1 MIHALDHIDHRAFFI
16 ARSFALSADR
26 AGASAPYRPARATS
40 YRLIV
45 VALGLIG
52 LFALSGIPDAARAQ
66 EGATPPH
73 WIWGPT
79 NTPPGAIPAETR
91 YFRLEFNVK
100 EAGSRLTIDITA
112 DNAFSLDLDGEEIA
126 QGDQWQVV
134 KRVEATLKRGPHVL
148 AVKASNEAAGAA
160 GLLIR
165 GSVLPLGQGLP
176 IHSSRAWRVAGV
188 EPTTAAWKKPGFDD
202 SQWPHAVDLGVLG
215 TGPWSDL
222 TFESADAAERFI
234 VPKGLR
240 VTTVAAANVTGSVVS
255 FAFDAAGRPCVGIE
269 RGPIAVLTERDA
281 QGVYHARKDVETSV
295 KNCQGFSFIRG
306 SLYAVGDG
314 PKGAGIY
321 KLDDPDGDE
330 LFDKVELL
338 RGSNGGMGEHG
349 PHSIQ
354 LGPDGSL
361 YYNCGNHAH
370 LRDPIDPKSP
380 IDPKIR
386 YEGELLPH
394 YDDAR
399 GHAAGIMAPGGE
411 IDRSEDGG
419 KTWSRIVA
427 GFRNEYDFAFNRDG
441 EIFSFDSDMEWDV
454 GLPWYRPVRVV
465 FCPPGA
471 EFGWRNGTGKW
482 PVYYFDSLK
491 AVYDV
496 GRGSPTGVTF
506 YQGGIFPKEFDD
518 SFIICDWSQGRIL
531 AVKAERS
538 GGGYTATATEL
549 VTGRPLNCTD
559 IEVGPDGGIYFTTG
573 GRGTQ
578 GGLFRTA
585 PIAERRVEEPADP
598 IDRAIHMNS
607 PLSSYS
613 QAKLAKIKTGI
624 GGDWEKRLNA
634 IASDGSKAWFDRV
647 RSVDLLVQFGPAPA
661 DDLLIALA
669 RDRDSKVREK
679 AVAVLGTR
687 RGAAPVEALV
697 LALKD
702 SDAFVRRRACEA
714 IVRTHETIPIDRLIP
729 LLSDRDRLVRYEA
742 RIAIEHG
749 DVAAAREQ
757 LLSNPD
763 RRGRIEGALAIVR
776 ATDLDLKTID
786 ALWNHI
792 LELLQSSKT
801 STEEKLDVYRLIE
814 LTMLKHPYKDR
825 SDKRVTRLIEFALGV
840 YPTNDAPTNRELAR
854 ILAYLGEPRAIAAIL
869 DHMLK
874 ATDPADQIH
883 DALCLR
889 VIREGWTD
897 EQKAK
902 ILSWFETA
910 SKREG
915 GFSFTG
921 YLDHMIQ
928 DLLPRFSRSERLAIL
943 ARGDEIPFPTRML
956 ARTIDVDADPG
967 FVQPLID
974 LFVKL
979 GSNAS
984 SSNAGAVGEL
994 RAIVLETLGRGTKPE
1009 AHAAL
1014 RRLGESNPAARDL
1027 AARALANHPSAADF
1041 DFFVAALES
1050 RDPNTLGSVLAALR
1064 RIDRKPQGADPL
1076 RGLIAWARRT
1086 GAGSLKSLNE
1096 IGSKWYPGT
1105 SGDMSDFSRSIAVW
1119 EKLYGTTYP
1128 NAPALADADSANPR
1142 RSYTLD
1148 QLVRGVLEGEP
1159 KKRASAARG
1168 KTVVVK
1174 ARCLDCHKFGEQGQG
1189 LGPDL
1194 TTVSSRFRPVEILES
1209 IVAPSKVISD
1219 QYKPITIATTDGKV
1233 YNGMP
1238 TVAAGANVVLLL
1250 SDGTKTTIRKS
1261 EIEDQKESK
1270 ISVMPEGLL
1279 DSLSL
1284 QEIADLLALFDSAPR
1299 VAPPSAADA
1308 KK

>member
-1 MIHALDHIDHRAFFI
+1 MIPALDYIVHRALLI

-26 AGASAPYRPARATS
+26 SGASAPDRVVRATFD
-40 YRLIV
+40 RLNV
-45 VALGLIG
+45 LALALIG
-52 LFALSGIPDAARAQ
+52 LFAVSAASCTARAQ

-79 NTPPGAIPAETR
+79 HTSPGAIPAETR

-112 DNAFSLDLDGEEIA
+112 DNAFTLDLDGKEIA

-134 KRVEATLKRGPHVL
+134 KHIEATLKRGPHVL
-148 AVKASNEAAGAA
+148 AVKASNEAVGAA

-176 IHSSRAWRVAGV
+176 IHSSRAWRVAPADP
-188 EPTTAAWKKPGFDD
+188 ESDAWKKPGFDD
-202 SQWPHAVDLGVLG
+202 SHWPHAVDLGVLG

-222 TFESADAAERFI
+222 TFESADAAERFT
-234 VPKGLR
+234 VAKGLR
-240 VTTVAAANVTGSVVS
+240 VTTVAPANVTGSVVS
-255 FAFDAAGRPCVGIE
+255 FAFDYAGRPCVGIE

-281 QGVYHARKDVETSV
+281 QGVYHARKDVETAV

-314 PKGAGIY
+314 PRGAGIY

-330 LFDKVELL
+330 AFDKVELI

-354 LGPDGSL
+354 LGPDGAL

-370 LRDPIDPKSP
+370 LREPIDPRSP

-518 SFIICDWSQGRIL
+518 NFIICDWSQGRIL
-531 AVKAERS
+531 AVKPERS
-538 GGGYTATATEL
+538 GAGYTATATEL

-578 GGLFRTA
+578 GGLFRIA

-598 IDRAIHMNS
+598 IDRAIHMHS

-613 QAKLAKIKTGI
+613 QAKLAKMKTEI

-634 IASDGSKAWFDRV
+634 IAADGSKASFDRV
-647 RSVDLLVQFGPAPA
+647 RSLDLLVQFGPAPA

-669 RDRDSKVREK
+669 KDRDSRVREK

-687 RGAAPVEALV
+687 RGAATVEALV

-714 IVRTHETIPIDRLIP
+714 LVRTHEPIPIDRLIP
-729 LLSDRDRLVRYEA
+729 LLSDRERLVRYEA

-749 DVAAAREQ
+749 DVAAAREK
-757 LLSNPD
+757 LLSNAD
-763 RRGRIEGALAIVR
+763 RRGWIEGALAIVR
-776 ATDLDLKTID
+776 ATELDSKTID
-786 ALWNHI
+786 TLWDHA
-792 LELLQSSKT
+792 LELLQSSQT
-801 STEEKLDVYRLIE
+801 TLDEKLDVYRLIE
-814 LTMLKHPYKDR
+814 LTTLKHPIKDR
-825 SDKRVTRLIEFALGV
+825 SDKRASRLIEHALGV
-840 YPTNDAPTNRELAR
+840 YPTNDVPTNRELAR

-869 DHMLK
+869 DHQAK
-874 ATDPADQIH
+874 TTDRADQIH

-889 VIREGWTD
+889 AIKEGWTR
-897 EQKAK
+897 EAK
-902 ILSWFETA
+902 SRIWSWFETA
-910 SKREG
+910 SKWEG

-928 DLLPRFSRSERLAIL
+928 DLLPQFSRSERLEFL
-943 ARGDEIPFPTRML
+943 ARGEEIPFPTRML
-956 ARTIDVDADPG
+956 ARTIDVDAEPG

-979 GSNAS
+979 GSGS
-984 SSNAGAVGEL
+984 SLSNPGAVSEL
-994 RAIVLETLGRGTKPE
+994 RAIVLETLGRGTKGE
-1009 AHAAL
+1009 THAAL
-1014 RRLGESNPAARDL
+1014 RRLGESNPSARDL
-1027 AARALANHPSAADF
+1027 AARALSNHPSADDF
-1041 DFFVAALES
+1041 DFFVAALDT
-1050 RDPNTLGSVLAALR
+1050 RDPNSATAALSALG
-1064 RIDRKPQGADPL
+1064 RIDRKPQGAEPL
-1076 RGLIAWARRT
+1076 RKLILWARRT
-1086 GAGSLKSLNE
+1086 GAGSLKSLNQ
-1096 IGSKWYPGT
+1096 IGNKWYPGT
-1105 SGDMSDFSRSIAVW
+1105 SVDTRDFSRSIAVW
-1119 EKLYGTTYP
+1119 EKLYEAKYP
-1128 NAPALADADSANPR
+1128 NGPALAGVDRSNSK

-1148 QLVRGVLEGEP
+1148 QLAREVLEGEP
-1159 KKRASAARG
+1159 KKRASAERG
-1168 KTVVVK
+1168 KEVVVK
-1174 ARCLDCHKFGEQGQG
+1174 ARCLDCHKFGDKGQG

-1194 TTVSSRFRPVEILES
+1194 TTVSSRFRPIEILES

-1219 QYKPITIATTDGKV
+1219 QYKPITVATTDGKV

-1238 TVAAGANVVLLL
+1238 TGAAGSNLVLLL
-1250 SDGTKTTIRKS
+1250 SDGTKTTIPKS
-1261 EIEDQKESK
+1261 EIEEQKESK

-1279 DSLSL
+1279 DSLGL

-1299 VAPPSAADA
+1299 VAPPNPADS